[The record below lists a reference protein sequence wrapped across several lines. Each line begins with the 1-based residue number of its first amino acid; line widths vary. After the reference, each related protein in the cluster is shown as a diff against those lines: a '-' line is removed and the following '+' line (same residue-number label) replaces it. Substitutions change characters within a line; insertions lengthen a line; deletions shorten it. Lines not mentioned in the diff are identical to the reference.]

1 MSMCGVVIQVAHLSQ
16 KLKKKEHQLEM
27 AEHKIDLLVK
37 SVRDLEQHMTS
48 LSALGTWFP
57 IARDQ

>member
-1 MSMCGVVIQVAHLSQ
+1 MSQLSG

-37 SVRDLEQHMTS
+37 SVRDLEANMGRLT
-48 LSALGTWFP
+48 ALGNGK
-57 IARDQ
+57 R